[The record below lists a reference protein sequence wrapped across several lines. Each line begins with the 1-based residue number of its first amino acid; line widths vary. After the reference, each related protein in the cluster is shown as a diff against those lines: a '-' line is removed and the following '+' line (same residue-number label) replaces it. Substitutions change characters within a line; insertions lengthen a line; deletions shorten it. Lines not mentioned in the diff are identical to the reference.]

1 MRRSP
6 TAHAS
11 KVIIWA
17 LYPRTALDGPS
28 FPGGSSSVTTDAA
41 GRLGTWIQNVPMP
54 SEPGSGLGEYFAAV
68 QARTLRRAFKAV
80 MPNVGEMFARAHDE
94 MWRDAAAK
102 VRAQDGMVGPGPPAA
117 TPVVSDKRS
126 ARENGVKG
134 GRPRQWFYGPSGP
147 QKQLKAEEFIRRG
160 FANGKSDRE
169 ISDALADVCP
179 EWGRERFYRQRVERF
194 R

>member
-102 VRAQDGMVGPGPPAA
+102 VRAQEWLVPARQRLHLSCPTKGAPG
-117 TPVVSDKRS
+117 K
-126 ARENGVKG
+126 NGVKG

-179 EWGRERFYRQRVERF
+179 EWGHERFYRQRVKRF